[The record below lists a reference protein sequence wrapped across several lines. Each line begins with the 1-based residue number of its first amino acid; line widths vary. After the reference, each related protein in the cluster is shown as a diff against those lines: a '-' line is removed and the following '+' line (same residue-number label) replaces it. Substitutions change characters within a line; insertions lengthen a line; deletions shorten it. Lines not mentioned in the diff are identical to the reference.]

1 MYLRGEQL
9 FERTRERERGQRA
22 RSPAHSGAE
31 MQRNREKSGERKHFF
46 CSAPVC
52 DGEKSRKAAEKH
64 RPCGPSVL
72 VCVRARARELIKNLV
87 VMINANYFFI
97 LAAESFAAQI
107 LLKIN
112 RMSGGARV
120 FYEVLRARARAAS
133 PLSTR
138 LSHAK

>member
-1 MYLRGEQL
+1 M
-9 FERTRERERGQRA
+9 
-22 RSPAHSGAE
+22 
-31 MQRNREKSGERKHFF
+31 
-46 CSAPVC
+46 
-52 DGEKSRKAAEKH
+52 
-64 RPCGPSVL
+64 
-72 VCVRARARELIKNLV
+72 CVRARARELIKNLV